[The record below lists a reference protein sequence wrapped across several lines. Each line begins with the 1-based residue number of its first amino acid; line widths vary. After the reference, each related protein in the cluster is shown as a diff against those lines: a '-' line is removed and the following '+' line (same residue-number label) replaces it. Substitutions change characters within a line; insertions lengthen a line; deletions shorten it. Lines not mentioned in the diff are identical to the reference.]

1 MADVKIY
8 IQNFFKGNER
18 SVKAKKNII
27 YSLFIKGI
35 SIAVGL
41 AFVPLILDYLDPE
54 RYGIWLTLSS
64 IIAWFSFFD
73 IGLGNGLRNNLTEA
87 IANNDHKL
95 AKTYV
100 STTYAIL
107 GAVLFVIIIL
117 FLIVNPLLNW
127 QNILNTTV
135 VETNELAIV
144 ALIVFVF
151 FILKFFFS
159 LIGTILNA
167 DQRPAISNLFG
178 PLSNLLS
185 LIIIYILTKITK
197 GSLINLAT
205 VLSVVPVIVLVIA
218 TFAFFIKD
226 YRIYA
231 PSIKN
236 VDISKSKDLLGLGFK
251 FFYFQISSVIFFST
265 TNFLIAQFSNQ
276 ETVAAYNIAFKYL
289 FMVNMIFG
297 IILTPF
303 WSAVTDAYVREDFIW
318 LKNSLR
324 KLNILSGVMVIG
336 LVLALIISP
345 YIYQLWIGEKL
356 IIPFS
361 LSLIIT
367 LYLIQQLIIAPFSTF
382 INGLGKLKLGLFLIS
397 IKLFLFFPLAY
408 FLGTYYGEIGIVMSM
423 LLIQIPSLIQEP
435 IQVFKIINNSA
446 YGIWNK

>member
-1 MADVKIY
+1 MKIY

-41 AFVPLILDYLDPE
+41 AFVPLILNYLDAE
-54 RYGIWLTLSS
+54 RYGIWLTLTS

-87 IANNDHKL
+87 IAKNDHKL

-107 GAVLFVIIIL
+107 GVVLFVIIIL

-127 QNILNTTV
+127 QNLLNTTV

-205 VLSVVPVIVLVIA
+205 VLSVVPVIVLLIA

-251 FFYFQISSVIFFST
+251 FFYFQISSVVFFST

-356 IIPFS
+356 TIPFS

-382 INGLGKLKLGLFLIS
+382 INGLGKLKLGIFLIS

-446 YGIWNK
+446 NGMWNK